1 MKDEVFT
8 GNIDELLEHVINNDD
23 VLTDAVHAEW
33 LAELQ
38 VELDQM
44 VEDGLIEFKDGQY
57 RLID

>member
-8 GNIDELLEHVINNDD
+8 GSVDELLEHVINNDD
-23 VLTDAVHAEW
+23 ILTDAAHAEW

-44 VEDGLIEFKDGQY
+44 VEDGLIELIDGEY
-57 RLID
+57 RLI

>member
-1 MKDEVFT
+1 MNEVFT
-8 GNIDELLEHVINNDD
+8 GNIDELLEHVTDNEKA
-23 VLTDAVHAEW
+23 LTDAQEAEW

-44 VEDGLIEFKDGQY
+44 VEDGLIELIDGEY